1 MDSNPFLK
9 NFMRMRQSIHS
20 KEVAEGK
27 VPGNRGCF
35 AKKVSADVSTPNISI
50 ATIIEDKP
58 KDKVVIE
65 YFKRRC
71 EELNP
76 DT

>member
-9 NFMRMRQSIHS
+9 NFLRMRQSIHS

-27 VPGNRGCF
+27 VPG
-35 AKKVSADVSTPNISI
+35 KKVSADVSTPNISI